1 MSYRS
6 GSPQYR
12 RLSLMSLA
20 ILSVLPLLARAAD
33 DAAPPAAT
41 AQADGVPAAQDGSVK
56 RLDSVVV
63 TRKRSQTSA
72 AVAGKQVEERVMDSV
87 TREQVERLPD
97 STVTDVVKRVAGVS
111 VSFNPDNVNG
121 RDKAQFIAIRGLD
134 GSYNNVTINGAP
146 LASVDQT
153 TRSARTN
160 MLPASMVKEVQ
171 VFKTWTPDMDPNAVG
186 GSVNIVSR
194 SAFDNG
200 GKPMFSAT
208 GALGHAGGSG
218 KVASGAEGLAK
229 KSDVT
234 FSNTF
239 GPDNRFGYVISAN
252 FEKENTVSIGHMT
265 TDNIFY
271 NYYNANGSIANP
283 AASGGPNTGNGFPV
297 PQQFKYWQHLKN
309 SETSGFNA
317 KLEGRF
323 TPDVY
328 GFLGFGYNSDS
339 THILRNETF
348 IDDSR
353 STGNNPV
360 LNQTAT
366 SGQFARGEAE
376 AGYAASTIKR
386 TTSALQ
392 GGLDWKLDDN
402 QVLSLRSSYSQAQ
415 HREPRELAKYI
426 FANFSYPGA
435 GSAPVLSGTN
445 ALGMSYNTS
454 GFEPSVA
461 LNNPSNFTN
470 LNNWQA
476 YYWRKE
482 MVSIDDQVGDVK
494 LDYRWN
500 MDQDARG
507 LGAGVGVDYRRLE
520 HSYDYVNNQ
529 YFPTS
534 GGLTL
539 AGNGSVSGTI
549 MPYSG
554 GLPFILVNGA
564 QAWQQFAA
572 NQGQIAASSANSVN
586 SLQSNYSHSEQ
597 TAALYAMG
605 SYRTDRWSA
614 LFGLRQDNTNL
625 STTGNV
631 RNVSNGSTTWVSQT
645 KDSSYNYLLPAASLV
660 FSATDAVKLKLAA
673 SQTIGRPNYD
683 AYAPNT
689 TISQNTDGSVTVTQ
703 GNPDIKPRE
712 STNLD
717 ASAEWY
723 LPNSSL
729 VSLAVFNKKIKN
741 EIYTLSSQGTLFYN
755 GATRA
760 ASITQPVNASSSRIN
775 GVELSYVQSSLGWI
789 SPALQGLGFSANLSF
804 LDGRLN
810 AATSSGGT
818 RTIQNLVNQPDQ
830 IRNLTVFY
838 NYQKLDLSAAYNWTG
853 RSLRLVDASLPSQD
867 VYWQARKQID
877 LQARYDLGGGWRA
890 FAEVANLTNSPVT
903 SVTGPNKDQLKDTFS
918 MGRMIWLGVNYSPKN
933 L

>member
-1 MSYRS
+1 MSCRNRY
-6 GSPQYR
+6 QHYL

-20 ILSVLPLLARAAD
+20 ILSVLPELARAAD
-33 DAAPPAAT
+33 D
-41 AQADGVPAAQDGSVK
+41 VPAPDSSASPAQESSVK

-63 TRKRSQTSA
+63 TRKRAESSA
-72 AVAGKQVEERVMDSV
+72 AVAGKQVEDRVMDSV
-87 TREQVERLPD
+87 THEQIERLPD
-97 STVTDVVKRVAGVS
+97 ATVTDVVKRVAGVS

-121 RDKAQFIAIRGLD
+121 RDKAQFITIRGLD

-146 LASVDQT
+146 IASVDQT

-200 GKPMFSAT
+200 GKPYFSAT

-239 GPDNRFGYVISAN
+239 GPDQRFGYVISAN
-252 FEKENTVSIGHMT
+252 YEKENTVSIGHMT

-283 AASGGPNTGNGFPV
+283 ASSGGANTGNGFPV

-309 SETSGFNA
+309 METSGFNA
-317 KLEGRF
+317 KVEGRF
-323 TPDVY
+323 TPDLY
-328 GFLGFGYNSDS
+328 GFLGFGYNNDT

-348 IDDSR
+348 LDDSR

-360 LNQTAT
+360 SNQTAT

-386 TTSALQ
+386 TVTSLQ
-392 GGLDWKLDDN
+392 GGMDWKLDDN
-402 QVLSLRSSYSQAQ
+402 QVLAWRSSFSEAK
-415 HREPRELAKYI
+415 HREPRQLAKYI
-426 FANFSYPGA
+426 FANFAYPGA
-435 GSAPVLSGTN
+435 GSAPTLSGTN
-445 ALGMSYNTS
+445 ALAMSYNTS
-454 GFEPSVA
+454 GFEPSVQ
-461 LNNPSNFTN
+461 LNNPANFTN

-482 MVSIDDQVGDVK
+482 EVKIDDQVGDVK

-500 MDQDARG
+500 MDQESRG

-529 YFPTS
+529 YYPTGS
-534 GGLTL
+534 GLTL
-539 AGNGSVSGTI
+539 AGNGTVSGTI
-549 MPYSG
+549 MPFSG
-554 GLPFILVNGA
+554 GLPFILVDPIK
-564 QAWQQFAA
+564 AWQQFAA
-572 NQGQIAASSANSVN
+572 NQNLIAASSANSVN

-597 TAALYAMG
+597 TGALYAMA
-605 SYRTDRWSA
+605 SYRTDGWST

-631 RNVSNGSTTWVSQT
+631 RSVTNGTTSWVSQT
-645 KDSSYNYLLPAASLV
+645 KDSSYDYLLPSASLIV
-660 FSATDAVKLKLAA
+660 NATDTLKLKFAA
-673 SQTIGRPNYD
+673 SQTIGRPNFD

-689 TISQNTDGSVTVTQ
+689 TISQNTDGSLTVTQ

-712 STNLD
+712 SNNLD
-717 ASAEWY
+717 VSAEWY
-723 LPNSSL
+723 LPNSNL
-729 VSLAVFNKKIKN
+729 VSLALFNKKIRN

-755 GATRA
+755 GATRSA
-760 ASITQPVNASSSRIN
+760 AITQPVNASSSRIN
-775 GVELSYVQSSLGWI
+775 GVELSYVQNSLGWI
-789 SPALQGLGFSANLSF
+789 SPALQGLGFSANLSVF
-804 LDGRLN
+804 NGQLT
-810 AATSSGGT
+810 AAMSGGKS
-818 RTIQNLVNQPDQ
+818 RTIDNLVNQPDQ
-830 IRNLTVFY
+830 IRNLTLFY
-838 NYQKLDLSAAYNWTG
+838 NYQKLNLSAAYNWTG

-867 VYWQARKQID
+867 VYWAARKQID

-903 SVTGPNKDQLKDTFS
+903 SVTGPDKNLLKDTFS
-918 MGRMIWLGVNYSPKN
+918 MGRMVWVGLNYSPKN
-933 L
+933 M